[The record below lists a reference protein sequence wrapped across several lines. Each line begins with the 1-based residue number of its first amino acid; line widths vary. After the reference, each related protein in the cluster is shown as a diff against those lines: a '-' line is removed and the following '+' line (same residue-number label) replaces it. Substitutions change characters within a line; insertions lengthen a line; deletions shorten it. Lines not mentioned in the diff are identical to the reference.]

1 MPLFLIYPLHFLIDL
16 FRCILKKKKI
26 ILTVINDLNYDQR
39 MIRICTSLVQAG
51 YEVVLVG
58 RSHKE
63 STPLREQPFGQKRLP
78 VGPGKGKMMYFL
90 FWIKLFFH
98 LLFQKT
104 DAICA
109 IDLDTILP
117 VYFAS
122 RLKGVKRA
130 YDAHELFTEMQ
141 EVVTRPR
148 EKKLW
153 DRIEKF
159 SVPRFPV
166 GYTIGECYA
175 DVFREK
181 YGVNYAVVRNA
192 TILRPVIIPEK
203 KEKFILYQGAVNVG
217 RCFEFLIPA
226 MQFVDVPLIICGAG
240 NFYDEAVA
248 LTRQYKLE
256 HKITFKG
263 YVPPEQLKEYTLKA
277 WAGITLFEAIGPSNR
292 LSMANRFFDY
302 MHSGVPQLCMAYPEY
317 EKVNARFE
325 LANLI
330 ETPSTDTI
338 AAALNKLVKDEAYHQ
353 KLQQNALKAREIY
366 CWQEEEKR
374 LIAVYR
380 DLFKE
385 R

>member
-1 MPLFLIYPLHFLIDL
+1 M
-16 FRCILKKKKI
+16 
-26 ILTVINDLNYDQR
+26 INDLNYDQR
-39 MIRICTSLVQAG
+39 MIRICSSLVQAG
-51 YEVVLVG
+51 YEVELTG
-58 RSHKE
+58 RSHKD
-63 STPLREQPFGQKRLP
+63 SKPLREQVFRQKRLS

-90 FWIKLFFH
+90 YWIKLFFY
-98 LLFQKT
+98 LLFQKA
-104 DAICA
+104 DALCA

-117 VYFAS
+117 VYFVS
-122 RLKGVKRA
+122 RLRGIKRV

-159 SVPRFPV
+159 TVPRFPV

-175 DVFREK
+175 EVFREK
-181 YGVNYAVVRNA
+181 YGVQYAIVRNA
-192 TILRPVIIPEK
+192 TILRPVTIPEK

-226 MQFVDVPLIICGAG
+226 MQYLEVPLLICGAG

-248 LTRQYKLE
+248 LTKKHNLE

-263 YVPPEQLKEYTLKA
+263 YVPPEQLREYTLTA

-302 MHSGVPQLCMAYPEY
+302 MHNGVPQLCMAYPEY

-325 LANLI
+325 LAYLI
-330 ETPSTDTI
+330 AEPTVDNI
-338 AAALNKLVKDEAYHQ
+338 ARALQKLVNDEAYHHT
-353 KLQQNALKAREIY
+353 LQENALKAREIY

-380 DLFKE
+380 HLFNE
-385 R
+385 S